1 MKDKLIKVKDF
12 LEQKFNIKLKLEEM
26 EVKLAQMKLADG
38 VTVLEFESL
47 EVGKEVFIVS
57 ENGNVPLPIGEYE
70 LEDGNMLEIYE
81 DGIIGEV
88 KMPSTE
94 EEVAPMEQP
103 TPEIPVEASTEA
115 TPAAKKV
122 IRSTIEE
129 QHFASQE
136 EVKELKE
143 MIAQLQEQLKVK
155 EEVKEV
161 ELEETPKPI
170 SFNPENVNEI
180 KAVKLNSNKSM
191 SMRDRILQ
199 TVYNK
204 YNK

>member
-1 MKDKLIKVKDF
+1 MKDKLKSVREF
-12 LEQKFNIKLKLEEM
+12 LEQKFSVKLKLEEM

-38 VTVLEFESL
+38 VTVLEFDAL

-70 LEDGNMLEIYE
+70 LEDGQMLEIYE

-88 KMPSTE
+88 KSKE
-94 EEVAPMEQP
+94 EEAAPMEEKE
-103 TPEIPVEASTEA
+103 PEAEVPVEASTEP
-115 TPAAKKV
+115 TQTAKKV

-136 EVKELKE
+136 EVNELKSI
-143 MIAQLQEQLKVK
+143 IAELKEQLKVK
-155 EEVKEV
+155 EEVKEVV

-170 SFNPENVNEI
+170 SFNPENVQKLEQI
-180 KAVKLNSNKSM
+180 KLTAQRNLSA
-191 SMRDRILQ
+191 RDRILN
-199 TVYNK
+199 TIYN
-204 YNK
+204 NK

>member
-1 MKDKLIKVKDF
+1 MKDKLKSVREF
-12 LEQKFNIKLKLEEM
+12 LEQKFSVKLKLEEM

-38 VTVLEFESL
+38 VTVLEFDAL

-70 LEDGNMLEIYE
+70 LEDGNILEVYE
-81 DGIIGEV
+81 DGIIGEIAT
-88 KMPSTE
+88 KEQEQP
-94 EEVAPMEQP
+94 PMEEKEP
-103 TPEIPVEASTEA
+103 VAEVPVEASTEP
-115 TPAAKKV
+115 TQVAKKV

-143 MIAQLQEQLKVK
+143 MIAQLKEQLKEK
-155 EEVKEV
+155 EEVKEVV

-170 SFNPENVNEI
+170 TFNPENVQKFEQI
-180 KAVKLNSNKSM
+180 KLTAQKNM
-191 SMRDRILQ
+191 SARDRILN
-199 TVYNK
+199 TIYN
-204 YNK
+204 NK

>member
-1 MKDKLIKVKDF
+1 MKDKLKSVREF
-12 LEQKFNIKLKLEEM
+12 LEQKFSVKLKLEEM

-38 VTVLEFESL
+38 VTVLEFDSL

-70 LEDGNMLEIYE
+70 LEDGQMLEVYE

-88 KMPSTE
+88 AAKE
-94 EEVAPMEQP
+94 DEKAPMEEAE
-103 TPEIPVEASTEA
+103 PEAEVPVEASTEP
-115 TPAAKKV
+115 TQTAKKV

-136 EVKELKE
+136 EVNELKSI
-143 MIAQLQEQLKVK
+143 IAELKEQLKVK
-155 EEVKEV
+155 EDVKEVV

-170 SFNPENVNEI
+170 SFNPENVQKMEQI
-180 KAVKLNSNKSM
+180 KLTAQKTMSN
-191 SMRDRILQ
+191 RDRILN
-199 TVYNK
+199 TIYN
-204 YNK
+204 NK